1 MNRGRGDPAARL
13 RRAGVAGVHM
23 RRVVVAG
30 VALVVL
36 GCPKGQVDSSVGE
49 VTATTGTPG
58 GSTTTGAPT
67 TGVPTTGVPTTG
79 SSSGG
84 SSGGSSSG
92 GESSGGSSS
101 GVGEASSGTGG
112 TGTSTGGSTSTGTG
126 TGGSSSTGEAPLLFD
141 CFGCTCDAQVS
152 FCRQVF
158 AGFAGPDLPACPVVP
173 EEGLGSG
180 CVLYPV
186 NCDPPSCACLPTMN
200 NNCFC
205 TEQAPGA
212 FEVTCPLP

>member
-1 MNRGRGDPAARL
+1 M
-13 RRAGVAGVHM
+13 RAGEE
-23 RRVVVAG
+23 RRDLLA
-30 VALVVL
+30 VL
-36 GCPKGQVDSSVGE
+36 WRD
-49 VTATTGTPG
+49 AD
-58 GSTTTGAPT
+58 
-67 TGVPTTGVPTTG
+67 
-79 SSSGG
+79 
-84 SSGGSSSG
+84 
-92 GESSGGSSS
+92 S
-101 GVGEASSGTGG
+101 GVLQGHATAPFADRLCRHLL
-112 TGTSTGGSTSTGTG
+112 
-126 TGGSSSTGEAPLLFD
+126 GEAPLLFD

-180 CVLYPV
+180 CVLFPV

>member
-1 MNRGRGDPAARL
+1 M
-13 RRAGVAGVHM
+13 
-23 RRVVVAG
+23 
-30 VALVVL
+30 
-36 GCPKGQVDSSVGE
+36 
-49 VTATTGTPG
+49 
-58 GSTTTGAPT
+58 PT
-67 TGVPTTGVPTTG
+67 TGVPTSG

-101 GVGEASSGTGG
+101 GVREASSGTGG

>member
-1 MNRGRGDPAARL
+1 
-13 RRAGVAGVHM
+13 M

-30 VALVVL
+30 VALVGL

-49 VTATTGTPG
+49 VTATTATPG
-58 GSTTTGAPT
+58 GSTTTG
-67 TGVPTTGVPTTG
+67 VPTTGAPTGGATG

-84 SSGGSSSG
+84 SSSGGS
-92 GESSGGSSS
+92 SSGGSSS
-101 GVGEASSGTGG
+101 GGSSGSIAASSGTGG
-112 TGTSTGGSTSTGTG
+112 TGTSTGGSTSTGAGTG

-158 AGFAGPDLPACPVVP
+158 AGFQGPAPRACPVVP

-186 NCDPPSCACLPTMN
+186 DCDPPNCACLPTMN